1 MEDNEQRSQEWFDER
16 AGKFTASRIS
26 ELLGIKALGLTGE
39 GYAMEMAVEE
49 VFGREENDFISY
61 DMQRG
66 IDLEPLAFNHF
77 KEKKALEFIDV
88 QNCGFFKYCENSG
101 ASPDGLV
108 GDDAI
113 LEIKCPTRK
122 TFFKLKL
129 TNEID
134 SKYFA
139 QMQMQMLSTN
149 RNKAHFFNYLI
160 IDGEE
165 HTHEIIV
172 YRCETTI
179 EKIKSRI
186 EEAVSIKNEFIE
198 KLNQS
203 KNN

>member
-1 MEDNEQRSQEWFDER
+1 MQNSEQRSQEWFDER

-39 GYAMEMAVEE
+39 GYAMKMAIEE
-49 VFGREENDFISY
+49 VYGREENDFMSY

-66 IDLEPLAFNHF
+66 VELEPLAFNHF

-88 QNCGFFKYCENSG
+88 QNCGFFKNCDHSG

-108 GDDAI
+108 GEDAI
-113 LEIKCPTRK
+113 LEIKCPNRK

-139 QMQMQMLSTN
+139 QMQMQMMSTN
-149 RNKAHFFNYLI
+149 RNKAYFFNYLI
-160 IDGEE
+160 IDGVE
-165 HTHEIIV
+165 HTHEIEIE
-172 YRCETTI
+172 RCETTI
-179 EKIKSRI
+179 EKIKNRI
-186 EEAVSIKNEFIE
+186 EEAVKIKQQFIN
-198 KLNQS
+198 KL
-203 KNN
+203 KA